1 MSFLVDTSHRS
12 SEMEIM
18 DDFTMEGAL
27 FRDTLDKLEIINR
40 FLGGNSVTIN
50 GLKNL
55 LKNQSKN
62 KTITIVDLGCGNG
75 DILRDVAK
83 FGRKNNYSFKL
94 IGIDANLAAI
104 EYAKELSKEYSE
116 LSFKTIDILSED
128 FKKQS
133 YDVVL
138 CTLFLHHFK
147 NEELISFLKTTT
159 NKATIG
165 VVVNDLH
172 RHKLAYYL
180 FKFIGF
186 FIKNKMVRQ
195 DGLTSVLRAF
205 KREDLEN
212 IAKEIKV
219 HFSIQWK
226 WAFRYLWIL
235 KKDFINLKN
244 HSLD

>member
-18 DDFTMEGAL
+18 DDFTIEGAL

-83 FGRKNNYSFKL
+83 FGRKNNYSFNL

-147 NEELISFLKTTT
+147 NEEIISFLKTTT
-159 NKATIG
+159 DKATIG

-180 FKFIGF
+180 FKLIGF

-235 KKDFINLKN
+235 KKDFIN
-244 HSLD
+244 

>member
-18 DDFTMEGAL
+18 DDFTMEGVL

-83 FGRKNNYSFKL
+83 FGRKNNYSFNL

-180 FKFIGF
+180 FKLIGF

-235 KKDFINLKN
+235 KKDFIN
-244 HSLD
+244 

>member
-1 MSFLVDTSHRS
+1 MSFLVDTSRRS
-12 SEMEIM
+12 SATEMM
-18 DDFTMEGAL
+18 DDFTLEGDI
-27 FRDTLDKLEIINR
+27 FRDTLDKLETINR
-40 FLGGNSVTIN
+40 LLGGNSVTIK
-50 GLKNL
+50 GLKKL
-55 LKNQSKN
+55 LKTQSKS
-62 KTITIVDLGCGNG
+62 KVIKILDLGCGNG

-94 IGIDANLAAI
+94 IGIDANLAAT

-116 LSFKTIDILSED
+116 LSFKTMDILSED

-159 NKATIG
+159 DKATIG

-180 FKFIGF
+180 FKLIGF

-235 KKDFINLKN
+235 KKDFIN
-244 HSLD
+244 

>member
-1 MSFLVDTSHRS
+1 MSFLIDTSKRS
-12 SEMEIM
+12 SEIEIM
-18 DDFTMEGAL
+18 DDFSMGGDL

-40 FLGGNSVTIN
+40 FLGGNLVTIM

-55 LKNQSKN
+55 LENQTKN
-62 KTITIVDLGCGNG
+62 KIITIVDLGCGNG

-83 FGRKNNYSFKL
+83 FGGKNNYSFKL
-94 IGIDANLAAI
+94 IGIDANSSAI
-104 EYAKELSKEYSE
+104 EYAKELSNEYTE
-116 LSFKTIDILSED
+116 IYFKKINVLSED

-133 YDVVL
+133 YDIVL

-147 NEELISFLKTTT
+147 NAEIISLLKTIT

-180 FKFIGF
+180 FKLIGF
-186 FIKNKMVRQ
+186 FIKNKMVKQ
-195 DGLTSVLRAF
+195 DGLTSILKAF
-205 KREDLEN
+205 KRKDLEN
-212 IAKEIKV
+212 ISKEIKV

-235 KKDFINLKN
+235 KKDLI
-244 HSLD
+244 D

>member
-18 DDFTMEGAL
+18 DDFTIEGAL

-83 FGRKNNYSFKL
+83 FGRKNNYSFNL

-147 NEELISFLKTTT
+147 NEEIISFLKTTT
-159 NKATIG
+159 DKATIG

-180 FKFIGF
+180 FKLIGF

-205 KREDLEN
+205 KRKDLEN

-235 KKDFINLKN
+235 KKDFIN
-244 HSLD
+244 

>member
-12 SEMEIM
+12 SEIEIM

-40 FLGGNSVTIN
+40 FLGGNSVTIK
-50 GLKNL
+50 GLKKL

-75 DILRDVAK
+75 DVLRDVSK

-94 IGIDANLAAI
+94 IGIDANPAAI
-104 EYAKELSKEYSE
+104 DYARELSKEYSE

-133 YDVVL
+133 YNIVL
-138 CTLFLHHFK
+138 CTLFLHHLK
-147 NEELISFLKTTT
+147 NEELISFLKKTTE
-159 NKATIG
+159 NATIG

-180 FKFIGF
+180 FKLIGF

-205 KREDLEN
+205 KRKDLEN

-219 HFSIQWK
+219 HFSIEWK
-226 WAFRYLWIL
+226 WAFRYLWIM
-235 KKDFINLKN
+235 KKDSIN
-244 HSLD
+244 

>member
-83 FGRKNNYSFKL
+83 FGRKNNYSFNL

-147 NEELISFLKTTT
+147 NKELISFLKTTT

-180 FKFIGF
+180 FKLIGF

-205 KREDLEN
+205 KRKDLEN

-235 KKDFINLKN
+235 KKDFIN
-244 HSLD
+244 

>member
-83 FGRKNNYSFKL
+83 FGRKNNYSFNL

-159 NKATIG
+159 NKARIG

-180 FKFIGF
+180 FKLIGF

-235 KKDFINLKN
+235 KKDFIN
-244 HSLD
+244 

>member
-18 DDFTMEGAL
+18 DDFTMEGVL

-50 GLKNL
+50 GLKKL
-55 LKNQSKN
+55 LENQPKN

-75 DILRDVAK
+75 DILRDISK

-94 IGIDANLAAI
+94 IGIDANLAAT

-116 LSFKTIDILSED
+116 LSFKTMDILSED

-147 NEELISFLKTTT
+147 NEDLISFLKTTT
-159 NKATIG
+159 EKAKIG

-180 FKFIGF
+180 FKLIGF
-186 FIKNKMVRQ
+186 FIKNKMVKQ
-195 DGLTSVLRAF
+195 DGLISILRAF
-205 KREDLEN
+205 KRKDLEN

-219 HFSIQWK
+219 HFSIEWK
-226 WAFRYLWIL
+226 WAFRYLWVL
-235 KKDFINLKN
+235 KKDSIN
-244 HSLD
+244 

>member
-12 SEMEIM
+12 SETEIM
-18 DDFTMEGAL
+18 DDFTIKGTL
-27 FRDTLDKLEIINR
+27 FRDTLDKIEIINR
-40 FLGGNSVTIN
+40 FLGGNSVTIK
-50 GLKNL
+50 GLEKI

-62 KTITIVDLGCGNG
+62 KSITILDLGCGNG
-75 DILRDVAK
+75 DILRDIAK
-83 FGRKNNYSFKL
+83 YGRRNNYSFKL
-94 IGIDANLAAI
+94 IGIDANFAAI
-104 EYAKELSKEYSE
+104 EYAKELSKDYSE
-116 LSFKTIDILSED
+116 LSFKTMDVLSED

-133 YDVVL
+133 YDIVL

-147 NEELISFLKTTT
+147 NEELLSFLKTTT
-159 NKATIG
+159 EKATIG

-180 FKFIGF
+180 FKLIGF
-186 FIKNKMVRQ
+186 FIKNKMVRK

-205 KREDLEN
+205 KRKDLEKMG
-212 IAKEIKV
+212 KEIKA

-235 KKDFINLKN
+235 KKDFIK
-244 HSLD
+244 

>member
-83 FGRKNNYSFKL
+83 FGRKNNYSFNL

-180 FKFIGF
+180 FKLIGF

-205 KREDLEN
+205 KRKDLEN
-212 IAKEIKV
+212 IAKEMKV

-235 KKDFINLKN
+235 KKDFIN
-244 HSLD
+244 

>member
-50 GLKNL
+50 GFKNL

-62 KTITIVDLGCGNG
+62 KIITIVDVGCGNG

-83 FGRKNNYSFKL
+83 FGRKNNYSFNL

-180 FKFIGF
+180 FKLIGF

-235 KKDFINLKN
+235 KKDFIN
-244 HSLD
+244 

>member
-18 DDFTMEGAL
+18 DDFTMEGVL

-83 FGRKNNYSFKL
+83 FGRKNNYSFNL

-116 LSFKTIDILSED
+116 LSFKTLDILSED

-180 FKFIGF
+180 FKLIGF

-235 KKDFINLKN
+235 KKDFIN
-244 HSLD
+244 

>member
-18 DDFTMEGAL
+18 DDFTMEGVL

-50 GLKNL
+50 GLKKL
-55 LKNQSKN
+55 LKNQPKN

-75 DILRDVAK
+75 DILRDISK

-94 IGIDANLAAI
+94 IGIDANLAAT

-116 LSFKTIDILSED
+116 LSFKTMDILSED

-147 NEELISFLKTTT
+147 NDELMSFLKTTT
-159 NKATIG
+159 DKATIG

-180 FKFIGF
+180 FKLIGF

-235 KKDFINLKN
+235 KKDFIN
-244 HSLD
+244 

>member
-1 MSFLVDTSHRS
+1 MSFLIDTSKRS
-12 SEMEIM
+12 SEIEIM
-18 DDFTMEGAL
+18 DDFSMGGDL

-40 FLGGNSVTIN
+40 FLGGNLVTIM

-55 LKNQSKN
+55 LENQTKN
-62 KTITIVDLGCGNG
+62 KIITIVDLGCGNG

-83 FGRKNNYSFKL
+83 FGGKNNYSFKL
-94 IGIDANLAAI
+94 IGIDANSSAI
-104 EYAKELSKEYSE
+104 EYAKELSNEYTE
-116 LSFKTIDILSED
+116 IYFKKINVLSED

-133 YDVVL
+133 YDIVL
-138 CTLFLHHFK
+138 CTIFLHHFK
-147 NEELISFLKTTT
+147 NAEIISLLKTIT

-180 FKFIGF
+180 FKLIGF
-186 FIKNKMVRQ
+186 FIKNKMVKQ
-195 DGLTSVLRAF
+195 DGLISILKAF
-205 KREDLEN
+205 KRKDFEN

-235 KKDFINLKN
+235 KKDPIN
-244 HSLD
+244 

>member
-18 DDFTMEGAL
+18 DDFTMEGVL

-50 GLKNL
+50 GLKKL
-55 LKNQSKN
+55 LENQPKN

-75 DILRDVAK
+75 DILRDISK

-94 IGIDANLAAI
+94 IGIDANLAAT

-116 LSFKTIDILSED
+116 LSFKTMDILSED

-159 NKATIG
+159 DKATIG

-180 FKFIGF
+180 FKLIGF

-205 KREDLEN
+205 KKKDLEN

-235 KKDFINLKN
+235 KKDFIN
-244 HSLD
+244 

>member
-18 DDFTMEGAL
+18 DDFTMEGVL

-50 GLKNL
+50 GLKKI
-55 LKNQSKN
+55 LKNQPKN

-75 DILRDVAK
+75 DILRDISK

-94 IGIDANLAAI
+94 IGIDANLAAT

-116 LSFKTIDILSED
+116 LSFKTMDILSED

-147 NEELISFLKTTT
+147 NDELMSFLKTTT
-159 NKATIG
+159 DKATIG

-180 FKFIGF
+180 FKLIGF

-212 IAKEIKV
+212 IAKEMKV

-235 KKDFINLKN
+235 KKDFIN
-244 HSLD
+244 

>member
-18 DDFTMEGAL
+18 DDFTMEGVL

-50 GLKNL
+50 GLKKI
-55 LKNQSKN
+55 LKNQPKN

-75 DILRDVAK
+75 DILRDISK

-94 IGIDANLAAI
+94 IGIDANLAAT

-116 LSFKTIDILSED
+116 LSFKTMDILSED

-159 NKATIG
+159 DKATIG

-180 FKFIGF
+180 FKLIGF

-235 KKDFINLKN
+235 KKDFIN
-244 HSLD
+244 

>member
-18 DDFTMEGAL
+18 DDFTMEGVL

-83 FGRKNNYSFKL
+83 FGRKNNYSFNL

-116 LSFKTIDILSED
+116 LSFKTLDILSED

-133 YDVVL
+133 YDVIL

-180 FKFIGF
+180 FKLIGF

-205 KREDLEN
+205 RREDLEN

-235 KKDFINLKN
+235 KKDFIN
-244 HSLD
+244 